1 MATTTDASK
10 SLTLIAGG
18 DIAPVVQPVDRL
30 AEEILPTLMEADF
43 RLGQCER
50 VYSSKGSYTRWQ
62 TESKGTHSRLDPEF
76 ATIFKAAHIDVAS
89 VASNH
94 SMDFGAEPLLDTI
107 DMFQSWGIQVVGGGR
122 TEEDARRPA
131 VVETNGV
138 RVAILSY
145 CSVVRDGQ
153 QAVGTTPGIA
163 TLRARTWYEVESS
176 QPGTPP
182 AVYTAP
188 IMDDLHR
195 MEDDV
200 RAAKKIADAVVVSM
214 HWGLHFIPKTI
225 CDYQPVMAHAA
236 IDAGAD
242 VIIGHH
248 PHMIKAVE
256 VYNGKVCL
264 YSIGNFLTTGN
275 LLHARPRAMWNLHW
289 WDPFWDK
296 GSLYA
301 FPKDCTYALLP
312 KVTFTAE
319 GAVRVALIPVHIN
332 RLAQPEPI
340 AAGTDRFEEVLT
352 YLEWVSDQYPH
363 EFTIDGNEILVH
375 APATS

>member
-1 MATTTDASK
+1 MATTTDAAK
-10 SLTLIAGG
+10 TLTLIAGG

-30 AEEILPTLMEADF
+30 AEKILPTLLEADF

-50 VYSSKGSYTRWQ
+50 VYSAKGSYTRWQ

-94 SMDFGAEPLLDTI
+94 SMDFGAEPLMDTI
-107 DMFQSWGIQVVGGGR
+107 DMFQSWGMQVVGGGR
-122 TEEDARRPA
+122 TEAEARRPA
-131 VVETNGV
+131 VIETNGV
-138 RVAILSY
+138 KVAILSY

-153 QAVGTTPGIA
+153 QAVGDTPGIA

-182 AVYTAP
+182 AVHTAP

-200 RAAKKIADAVVVSM
+200 RAAKEIADAVVVSM
-214 HWGLHFIPKTI
+214 HWGLHFMPKTI

-242 VIIGHH
+242 LIVGHH

-256 VYNGKVCL
+256 VYKDKAVL
-264 YSIGNFLTTGN
+264 YSIGNFLSTGN

-301 FPKDCTYALLP
+301 FPKDCKTALLP
-312 KVTFTAE
+312 KVTFSTS
-319 GAVRVALIPVHIN
+319 GPTRVALIPVYMN
-332 RLAQPEPI
+332 RLAQPEVLK
-340 AAGTDRFEEVLT
+340 AGTTLFDEALS

-363 EFTIDGNEILVH
+363 EFTVDGDEILVH
-375 APATS
+375 ALRS